1 MYSAVGAAMTTEP
14 VIIPPANFT
23 DADVVDWM
31 EEKLS
36 SIKVLG
42 ELNARREEL
51 VDKLAKLDAEI
62 DECRIKSAIQIQSE

>member
-1 MYSAVGAAMTTEP
+1 MTTEP

-31 EEKLS
+31 EKKLS

-51 VDKLAKLDAEI
+51 VDKLERLDTEI
-62 DECRIKSAIQIQSE
+62 ALLKIKSAIQTQSK

>member
-1 MYSAVGAAMTTEP
+1 MTTEP
-14 VIIPPANFT
+14 IIIAPANFS

-31 EEKLS
+31 KEKLS

-51 VDKLAKLDAEI
+51 VDKLEKLDAEI
-62 DECRIKSAIQIQSE
+62 DKYKIKSAIQIQSK

>member
-1 MYSAVGAAMTTEP
+1 MTTEP

-23 DADVVDWM
+23 DEDVVAWM
-31 EEKLS
+31 KEKLS

>member
-1 MYSAVGAAMTTEP
+1 MTTEP
-14 VIIPPANFT
+14 TIIPPANFT

-51 VDKLAKLDAEI
+51 VDKLAKLDVEI
-62 DECRIKSAIQIQSE
+62 GVYTNKSAIQIQSK

>member
-1 MYSAVGAAMTTEP
+1 MTTEP
-14 VIIPPANFT
+14 IIIPPADFT

-31 EEKLS
+31 KEKLS

-51 VDKLAKLDAEI
+51 VDKLERLDTEIAELK
-62 DECRIKSAIQIQSE
+62 IKSAIQTQSK

>member
-1 MYSAVGAAMTTEP
+1 MTTEP
-14 VIIPPANFT
+14 VIIPPVNFT
-23 DADVVDWM
+23 DEDVVDWM

-51 VDKLAKLDAEI
+51 VDKLAKLDTEI
-62 DECRIKSAIQIQSE
+62 DVYTIKSAIQIQSE

>member
-1 MYSAVGAAMTTEP
+1 MTTEP

-23 DADVVDWM
+23 DEDVVAWM

-51 VDKLAKLDAEI
+51 MDKLVKLDTEI
-62 DECRIKSAIQIQSE
+62 DECRIKSSIQIQSE

>member
-1 MYSAVGAAMTTEP
+1 MFRGVFMTTEP
-14 VIIPPANFT
+14 VIIPPADFT

-51 VDKLAKLDAEI
+51 VDKLERLDAEI
-62 DECRIKSAIQIQSE
+62 AELKIKSAIQIQSK

>member
-1 MYSAVGAAMTTEP
+1 MKRILMTTEP
-14 VIIPPANFT
+14 TIIPPANFT

-31 EEKLS
+31 KEKLS

-42 ELNARREEL
+42 ELNAKREEL

-62 DECRIKSAIQIQSE
+62 AEYTNKSAIQIQIK

>member
-1 MYSAVGAAMTTEP
+1 MTTEP

-23 DADVVDWM
+23 DEDIVAWM
-31 EEKLS
+31 KEKLS

-51 VDKLAKLDAEI
+51 VDKLAKLDTEI
-62 DECRIKSAIQIQSE
+62 DECIIKSTIQIQSE

>member
-1 MYSAVGAAMTTEP
+1 MYFVVGAAMTTEP

-23 DADVVDWM
+23 DEDVVDWM

>member
-1 MYSAVGAAMTTEP
+1 MKRAAMTTEP

-23 DADVVDWM
+23 DEDVVAWM

-51 VDKLAKLDAEI
+51 MDKLVKLDTEI
-62 DECRIKSAIQIQSE
+62 DECRIKSSIQIQSE

>member
-1 MYSAVGAAMTTEP
+1 MTTEP
-14 VIIPPANFT
+14 IIIAPANFS

-31 EEKLS
+31 KEKLS

-51 VDKLAKLDAEI
+51 VDKLEKLDAEI
-62 DECRIKSAIQIQSE
+62 DKYKIKSAI

>member
-1 MYSAVGAAMTTEP
+1 MTTEP
-14 VIIPPANFT
+14 TIIPPANLT

-51 VDKLAKLDAEI
+51 VDKLERLDAEI
-62 DECRIKSAIQIQSE
+62 AELKIKSAIQIQNK

>member
-1 MYSAVGAAMTTEP
+1 MTTEP
-14 VIIPPANFT
+14 VIIPPANFS

-31 EEKLS
+31 KEKLS

-51 VDKLAKLDAEI
+51 QWI
-62 DECRIKSAIQIQSE
+62 N

>member
-1 MYSAVGAAMTTEP
+1 MTTEP

-23 DADVVDWM
+23 DADVVAWM
-31 EEKLS
+31 KEKLS

-51 VDKLAKLDAEI
+51 VDKLEKLDAEI
-62 DECRIKSAIQIQSE
+62 DKCRIKSAIQIQIK

>member
-1 MYSAVGAAMTTEP
+1 MKRAAMTTEP

-23 DADVVDWM
+23 EANIVDWM
-31 EEKLS
+31 KEKLS

>member
-1 MYSAVGAAMTTEP
+1 MTTEP

-23 DADVVDWM
+23 DEDVVAWM
-31 EEKLS
+31 KEKLS
-36 SIKVLG
+36 SIKVLS

-62 DECRIKSAIQIQSE
+62 DEYKIKSAIQIQNE

>member
-1 MYSAVGAAMTTEP
+1 MTTEP

-23 DADVVDWM
+23 DANVVDWM

-62 DECRIKSAIQIQSE
+62 DECRIKSAIQIQSK

>member
-1 MYSAVGAAMTTEP
+1 MTTEP
-14 VIIPPANFT
+14 TIIPPANFT

-51 VDKLAKLDAEI
+51 VDKLERLDAEI
-62 DECRIKSAIQIQSE
+62 AELKIKSAIQIQSK